1 MKWALYGEWRV
12 CVCAAFTR
20 QVWRSVCDVL
30 GSDVWVTR
38 DIFSLSLFLVVISCR
53 IILWMISGRCYFQSP
68 ESCYSNDLAGPAIT
82 LSFPR
87 GTTDRSRDFLIGHS
101 CNLHQ
106 IFWIKKQNYKTTKH
120 KKEIQSND
128 ALDSNAEKA
137 DFYWQKRNKTGGYA
151 SALHVR
157 IFSRKSFNQT
167 RREREIV
174 RLRNIIQHRQL
185 ASERANN

>member
-1 MKWALYGEWRV
+1 MVNGVCV

-38 DIFSLSLFLVVISCR
+38 DIFSLSFSCCNILQNHFVDDQRALLFSKPRVLLFKWFGGTRYNFEFPARNNRPQQGLFNRS
-53 IILWMISGRCYFQSP
+53 LLQ
-68 ESCYSNDLAGPAIT
+68 LA
-82 LSFPR
+82 S
-87 GTTDRSRDFLIGHS
+87 DFL
-101 CNLHQ
+101 NQETKL
-106 IFWIKKQNYKTTKH
+106 QNYKTH

-167 RREREIV
+167 RRERE
-174 RLRNIIQHRQL
+174 R
-185 ASERANN
+185 